1 MHVSRVLL
9 AHRDPV
15 VRELATRTLQHIGVA
30 VDAVVDPSHARPHLN
45 AARYTVIAMQPDPDV
60 LATIAATYTDKR
72 PVVIV
77 TSAADDASA
86 LEADIISMVV
96 PEPYDPRTLVGVI
109 LACVTPIPP
118 ADFSNVIPGSIR
130 NDVEDQ

>member
-9 AHRDPV
+9 AHRDPA
-15 VRELATRTLQHIGVA
+15 VRELTTRTLEHIGVA
-30 VDAVVDPSHARPHLN
+30 VDVAVDPVAAQLHLSDK
-45 AARYTVIAMQPDPDV
+45 RYSVIAMQPDPDV
-60 LATIAATYTDKR
+60 LAVIASTYSDKR

-77 TSAADDASA
+77 TASPGDDHA
-86 LEADIISMVV
+86 LDADIISMVV

-118 ADFSNVIPGSIR
+118 SDFIEPSGKIR
-130 NDVEDQ
+130 TDVDEP